1 MAPEDQAGPSRYSVP
16 EPQEERELAIESAPS
31 SSSTSRAQSQSYSNP
46 PDATNA
52 GPQSVRGEPE
62 TDATGSSRVVTRQP
76 SPLAYPNTG
85 TIQDEKEDMQMDT
98 PGAGPSRSPERA
110 KEAESLGKDVKPDL
124 STLEGEE
131 VPSIADEDRQDGVL
145 AVK

>member
-1 MAPEDQAGPSRYSVP
+1 M
-16 EPQEERELAIESAPS
+16 
-31 SSSTSRAQSQSYSNP
+31 
-46 PDATNA
+46 
-52 GPQSVRGEPE
+52 
-62 TDATGSSRVVTRQP
+62 TGSSRVKTRQP
-76 SPLAYPNTG
+76 SPLVYPNTE
-85 TIQDEKEDMQMDT
+85 TIQDEKEDIQMDT
-98 PGAGPSRSPERA
+98 PGAGPSRSPEPA